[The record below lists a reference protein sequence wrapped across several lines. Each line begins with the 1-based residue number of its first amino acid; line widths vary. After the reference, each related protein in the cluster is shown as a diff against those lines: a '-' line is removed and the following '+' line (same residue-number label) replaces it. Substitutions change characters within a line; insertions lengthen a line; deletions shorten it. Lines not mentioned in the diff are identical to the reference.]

1 MSFAGKLACALV
13 VLAAAGGAAG
23 IVEEQAVKAAGT
35 PSEQYYIIREYQDKA
50 ALFVEGCDRPEAVFD
65 VPLDMLNPADRALLK
80 EGIRLKGA
88 YDVARL
94 IEDLELE

>member
-1 MSFAGKLACALV
+1 MSFVNKLLCTLA

-23 IVEEQAVKAAGT
+23 AVGERQVVATNNAA
-35 PSEQYYIIREYQDKA
+35 EQYYIIREYQGKA
-50 ALFVEGCDRPEAVFD
+50 ALFKEGCDSPEAVFD
-65 VPLDMLNPADRALLK
+65 APLEMLNPADRALLK
-80 EGIRLKGA
+80 EGIRLKGL